1 MGINSYFFKNIKAEL
16 SNEGYWDLTLSSDE
30 TDCDFNT
37 LNRTTVFSGET
48 YFDFGNTSSFSTP
61 YSGVCSL
68 TSWDTKALS
77 GCTTGFTGS
86 ITSGF
91 TICDIGL
98 CGVDNGFVPNLS
110 GETMTFVSGDTK
122 LCLTRVTGSTYTYPM
137 SAMTGGS
144 EGTYMNFCG
153 GFFQGFWALD
163 GYPFKLLPK
172 RYNYGWTVEAFVK
185 LSGDCSSFTGA
196 TLNDTH
202 PNNKGL
208 FFFMGTRA
216 ENKWCD
222 NFSGATGLSTCTGIP
237 LSATSVCNVYETP
250 SENPFICYGKCG
262 KSDLVTSCSEDCPE
276 ALSGDCKPA
285 GCSEYIT
292 CTHPADLEDNAFG
305 LRIKDDGSLGYRA
318 ATFSGACQT
327 STATGSTSGQ
337 TIYVT
342 GVTFSEYY
350 ATGGTVSNNVWSHV
364 AVSYIP
370 DNVLVH
376 DCDNTQYPDPH
387 RNGKLVFY
395 INGKRVGIQ
404 ENVREQVFRALRE
417 NKDKQEG
424 VPFNMSVGGGT
435 QGLAESKTFGGPD
448 PGVADLQME
457 KNFGGTFVG
466 GISKLRFHI
475 NALNTVEIR
484 HNFELERTKYGI
496 DSFNKNSC

>member
-1 MGINSYFFKNIKAEL
+1 
-16 SNEGYWDLTLSSDE
+16 
-30 TDCDFNT
+30 
-37 LNRTTVFSGET
+37 
-48 YFDFGNTSSFSTP
+48 
-61 YSGVCSL
+61 
-68 TSWDTKALS
+68 
-77 GCTTGFTGS
+77 
-86 ITSGF
+86 
-91 TICDIGL
+91 
-98 CGVDNGFVPNLS
+98 
-110 GETMTFVSGDTK
+110 
-122 LCLTRVTGSTYTYPM
+122 
-137 SAMTGGS
+137 
-144 EGTYMNFCG
+144 
-153 GFFQGFWALD
+153 
-163 GYPFKLLPK
+163 
-172 RYNYGWTVEAFVK
+172 
-185 LSGDCSSFTGA
+185 
-196 TLNDTH
+196 
-202 PNNKGL
+202 
-208 FFFMGTRA
+208 MGTRA

-250 SENPFICYGKCG
+250 AENPFICYGKCG

-292 CTHPADLEDNAFG
+292 CTHPADLQDNAFG

-327 STATGSTSGQ
+327 STSTGSTSGQ

>member
-30 TDCDFNT
+30 TDCDFDV

-48 YFDFGNTSSFSTP
+48 YFDFSNSSSFSTP

-68 TSWDTKALS
+68 TSWETEALE

-98 CGVDNGFVPNLS
+98 CGVDNGFVPNLT
-110 GETMTFVSGDTK
+110 GETMTFVSGDTQ

-137 SAMTGGS
+137 SPITGGT

-163 GYPFKLLPK
+163 GYPYKLLPK

-185 LSGDCSSFTGA
+185 LSGDCSSFTGD
-196 TLNDTH
+196 TLNDVH
-202 PNNKGL
+202 PDNKGI

-222 NFSGATGLSTCTGIP
+222 NFSGATGYTTCTGIP
-237 LSATSVCNVYETP
+237 LSATPICDVYETP
-250 SENPFICYGKCG
+250 TENPFICYGKCG
-262 KSDLVTSCSEDCPE
+262 TEIDTSCDSDCAE

-285 GCSEYIT
+285 SCSEYIT
-292 CTHPADLEDNAFG
+292 CNYPADLEDNAFA

-327 STATGSTSGQ
+327 STSTGSTSGQ

-342 GVTFSEYY
+342 GVTFNEYY
-350 ATGGTVSNNVWSHV
+350 ATGDTVTPNEWAHV

-370 DNVLVH
+370 YNVLVH
-376 DCDNTQYPDPH
+376 DCDNTIYPDPH
-387 RNGKLVFY
+387 RDGRLVFY

-435 QGLAESKTFGGPD
+435 QGLAESQTFGGPD
-448 PGVADLQME
+448 PGVADLAME
-457 KNFGGTFVG
+457 KNFGGSFIG
-466 GISKLRFHI
+466 GIGKVRFHI
-475 NALNTVEIR
+475 NALNTIQIR
-484 HNFELERTKYGI
+484 HNFEIGRRQYGI

>member
-1 MGINSYFFKNIKAEL
+1 MGINSYFFKNIKAEI

-30 TDCDFNT
+30 TDCNFET
-37 LNRTTVFSGET
+37 LYTDNIISGQT
-48 YFDFGNTSSFSTP
+48 YFDFSNTSSFDTP

-68 TSWDTKALS
+68 TSWDTQSLS
-77 GCTTGFTGS
+77 GCSEGFTGS

-110 GETMTFVSGDTK
+110 GETLTFVSGDTQ

-137 SAMTGGS
+137 SAITGTAV
-144 EGTYMNFCG
+144 GTYMDFCG

-185 LSGDCSSFTGA
+185 LSGDCSAYPAT
-196 TLNDTH
+196 TLNDTY

-222 NFSGATGLSTCTGIP
+222 NFSGVTGLSTCTGIP
-237 LSATSVCNVYETP
+237 LSATSICSVWEEPTQ
-250 SENPFICYGKCG
+250 NPFICYGKCG
-262 KSDLVTSCSEDCPE
+262 GGIDISCSDDCTE
-276 ALSGDCKPA
+276 AMSGDCRPA
-285 GCSEYIT
+285 YCAEYIT
-292 CTHPADLEDNAFG
+292 CNHPADLQDNAFA
-305 LRIKDDGSLGYRA
+305 LRITDDGRLGYRA

-327 STATGSTSGQ
+327 DTTTGATSGQ
-337 TIYVT
+337 SIYVT
-342 GVTFSEYY
+342 GVTFNEYY
-350 ATGGTVSNNVWSHV
+350 ATGTTVSANTWTHV

-370 DNVLVH
+370 YNVLQH
-376 DCDNTQYPDPH
+376 DCVDTIYPDPD
-387 RNGKLVFY
+387 RDGRLVFY
-395 INGKRVGIQ
+395 VNGRRAGIQ

-435 QGLAESKTFGGPD
+435 QGLAESRTFNGPD
-448 PGVADLQME
+448 PGVADLAME
-457 KNFGGTFVG
+457 RNFGGSFVG

-475 NALNTVEIR
+475 EALDTVQIR
-484 HNFELERTKYGI
+484 HNFELQRTIYGI
-496 DSFNKNSC
+496 PSFNKNSC